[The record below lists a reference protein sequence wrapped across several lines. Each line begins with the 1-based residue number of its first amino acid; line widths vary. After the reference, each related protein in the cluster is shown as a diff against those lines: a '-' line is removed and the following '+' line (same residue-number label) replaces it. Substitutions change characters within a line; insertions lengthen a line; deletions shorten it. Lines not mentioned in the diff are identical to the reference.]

1 MVRFGQRF
9 QEGKS
14 VRKVNLEKRKF
25 KTKET
30 VSIILT
36 SIVADN
42 HMRQLNSWNVASD
55 TEYLIF
61 FILFITIN
69 YNVIKT

>member
-1 MVRFGQRF
+1 MVKFGQRF

-25 KTKET
+25 KTKGT
-30 VSIILT
+30 VSSIPT

-42 HMRQLNSWNVASD
+42 HMRQLNSWNVASN
-55 TEYLIF
+55 TEFKFL
-61 FILFITIN
+61 ILFII
-69 YNVIKT
+69 III